1 MRSEAREAAYVEFV
15 TARQAHLRRIAYAVC
30 GDWTRA
36 DEILHDALTRL
47 YVAWPRLQRD
57 GSEEA
62 YVRRR
67 IMRTNADRGGP
78 PAADPARP
86 PLVEALLTLPAKQR
100 KAVLLHDWLGLS
112 VEETAEELGTS
123 AAGVRAQCERG
134 RAALLRTPSTPSTPS
149 TPTAPIAPIAPAQEG
164 R

>member
-67 IMRTNADRGGP
+67 IMRANADRDGRP
-78 PAADPARP
+78 TVAPDPARP
-86 PLVEALLTLPAKQR
+86 PLLEALLSLPAKQR
-100 KAVLLHDWLGLS
+100 KAVLLHEWLGLS

-123 AAGVRAQCERG
+123 AAGVRAHCERG
-134 RAALLRTPSTPSTPS
+134 RAALVRAPSASTA
-149 TPTAPIAPIAPAQEG
+149 PTAPAREG